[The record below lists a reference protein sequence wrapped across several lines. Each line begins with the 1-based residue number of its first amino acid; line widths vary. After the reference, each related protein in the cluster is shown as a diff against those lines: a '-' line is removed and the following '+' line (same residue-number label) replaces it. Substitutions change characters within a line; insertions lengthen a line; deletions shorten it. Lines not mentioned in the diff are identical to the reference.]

1 MGLNLTPGEISLIIS
16 ALQWAITEGK
26 ALYDAEQLQSMAD
39 LLARLQA
46 QQAQVEQDRQTANAD
61 IDARDKALE
70 AELDKTP

>member
-70 AELDKTP
+70 AELDKAP

>member
-70 AELDKTP
+70 ADLDKAP